1 MPVDFEIRFR
11 RNHAHVLMRGY
22 NSLKLSG
29 KGMSAD
35 SFNLMFFGIHCLLIC
50 RLSEHCEA
58 FFSNIPLAT
67 IAYTLTRASKPTP
80 PWRDFELKRQ
90 PTLNSSRNYRLPSFG
105 RLNRSHPFHQ
115 ESANIVALG
124 GTRLGT
130 MTKAESMDDPTN
142 GKEETISARK
152 QQKQQVGVGVITR
165 AQRRAI
171 EQRLRSQATGV
182 GIALEKSVNKKIVF
196 DDNVLPVDDV
206 EHGVK
211 YSSNVTTSPLQA
223 AVVLPLPVSETEYP
237 QDQLDDDDDD
247 KVEEVKA
254 STAQDMALEQRQ
266 EERLTA
272 RTSNWIKKMRRKRK
286 ATATTAF
293 VIPDPTV
300 FDDEFFQRI
309 DQERQDERQR
319 RKMKAC
325 HGETEGTVATGRH
338 TTFVVATRE
347 DAVGTAS
354 KPKPVGHGVE
364 IVVLGCDHHKA
375 DTWTH
380 GDSGGNVPYS
390 MLTGQSLL
398 ESNKETPSP
407 AVVLYS
413 RYGILSDGSVP
424 LSSKQS
430 KKMKQAGHV
439 SSHRQEAPTWQRS
452 KKMRVVAFGTRKQP
466 KAAAEFVVSR
476 R

>member
-11 RNHAHVLMRGY
+11 RNHARVLMRGY

-35 SFNLMFFGIHCLLIC
+35 SFNLVFFGIHCLLIC

-80 PWRDFELKRQ
+80 PWIETPADFEFITKL
-90 PTLNSSRNYRLPSFG
+90 SSALA
-105 RLNRSHPFHQ
+105 RSAQQ
-115 ESANIVALG
+115 EPPIPPGKCQHCGSG